1 MPISIDKYV
10 EITSGVGGAT
20 TVAGRRLIGL
30 RMTTDPRVPVDAV
43 VTMSPADAATFFGA
57 GTPEAAF
64 AAQYG
69 AYVSPPPASQAKLI
83 SFGAYAATARA
94 PRIYGAPKVA
104 DLNAIKLITD
114 GSLTLTIGALT
125 QTLTDLDFSAAVTF
139 ADVAAI
145 VQAAIRL
152 AAASNPQWATATVSY
167 DAVGSRFLVTGA
179 VAENAAIGA
188 ANGVTAD
195 ALGLTQASAID
206 SPGSAVQTPLEA
218 IQAVDSATDNFGSF
232 SFGSVLTLEQTVAI
246 ATWNAALNIK
256 YQFYFTPPTGSE
268 ETWYAALINIAS
280 CGMIINRT
288 VGEYKEALPAA
299 IMGALDYTAGR
310 NVNVNFMYRQGPF
323 TPDISDTNEAEALD
337 AIRANYYGETQTA
350 GQRLSFFQDGVLMG
364 GATAATEM
372 NIHANEQWLKSDMQ
386 SSLLSLQ
393 LAVGGLSAN
402 NAGSGR
408 IRATL
413 VSRISVA
420 LINGTISPGKTLT
433 VAQQIAVTD
442 VSGDINAYRD
452 VQSQGYWLGVTIVPR
467 VVSGA
472 TKYVAVYTLAYSKND
487 VIRKIEGSHNL
498 I

>member
-1 MPISIDKYV
+1 MPISIDKYAA
-10 EITSGVGGAT
+10 IMSGVGGAT

-57 GTPEAAF
+57 GTPEASF

-83 SFGAYAATARA
+83 SFGAYGATSRA

-139 ADVAAI
+139 ADIAAI
-145 VQAAIRL
+145 IQAAIRL
-152 AAASNPQWATATVSY
+152 AAPTNPQWATATVSY

-206 SPGSAVQTPLEA
+206 SPGSAIQTPLEA

-232 SFGSVLTLEQTVAI
+232 SFGSSLTLEQTVAI

-256 YQFYFTPPTGSE
+256 YQFYYTPPTGSE
-268 ETWYAALINIAS
+268 ETWYAATINIAS

-288 VGEYKEALPAA
+288 AGEYKEALPAA

-408 IRATL
+408 IRAML
-413 VSRISVA
+413 VSRIAVA
-420 LINGTISPGKTLT
+420 LLNGTISPGKALT
-433 VAQQIAVTD
+433 TAQQIAVTD
-442 VSGDINAYRD
+442 ISGDINAYRD

-472 TKYVAVYTLAYSKND
+472 TKYVSVYTLAYSKND
-487 VIRKIEGSHNL
+487 VVREIKGSHNL

>member
-69 AYVSPPPASQAKLI
+69 AYVSPSPASRAKLI
-83 SFGAYAATARA
+83 SFGAYAATARP
-94 PRIYGAPKVA
+94 PRIYGAPQVA
-104 DLNAIKLITD
+104 DLNTIKLITD
-114 GSLTLTIGALT
+114 GSLTLTLGSLT
-125 QTLTDLDFSAAVTF
+125 QALNDLDFSGAASYS
-139 ADVAAI
+139 AAAAI
-145 VQAAIRL
+145 IQTAIRL
-152 AAASNPQWATATVSY
+152 TVGDPQWATATATY
-167 DAVGSRFLVTGA
+167 DAVAARFIIAGA
-179 VAENAAIGA
+179 VAEPGAIGA
-188 ANGVTAD
+188 ANGPTAD
-195 ALGLTQASAID
+195 ALGLTQFAAID
-206 SPGSAVQTPLEA
+206 SPGSAIQTPLEA

-288 VGEYKEALPAA
+288 AGEYKEALPAA

-337 AIRANYYGETQTA
+337 AIRANYYGVTQTA

-402 NAGSGR
+402 NAGTGR

-413 VSRISVA
+413 VSRIAVA
-420 LINGTISPGKTLT
+420 LINGVISPGKELT
-433 VAQQIAVTD
+433 AAQQIAVTD
-442 VSGDINAYRD
+442 ISGDINAYRD

-487 VIRKIEGSHNL
+487 VVRRVEGSHNL

>member
-43 VTMSPADAATFFGA
+43 VTMSPSDAATFFGD
-57 GTPEAAF
+57 GTPEATF
-64 AAQYG
+64 ASQYG
-69 AYVSPPPASQAKLI
+69 AYVSPAPASQAKLI
-83 SFGAYAATARA
+83 SFGAYAATARL

-104 DLNAIKLITD
+104 DLDAIKLITD
-114 GSLTLTIGALT
+114 GSLTITLGSLT
-125 QTLTDLDFSAAVTF
+125 QTLNDLDFSAAVTF
-139 ADVAAI
+139 ADVASI
-145 VQAAIRL
+145 VQAAMRL
-152 AAASNPQWATATVSY
+152 TVANPQWATATVTY
-167 DAVGSRFLVTGA
+167 DAVNSRFIISGST
-179 VAENAAIGA
+179 AEAAQIGA

-195 ALGLTQASAID
+195 ALGLTQAAAID

-218 IQAVDSATDNFGSF
+218 VQAVDSATDNFGSF
-232 SFGSVLTLEQTVAI
+232 SFGASLTLEQVVAV

-288 VGEYKEALPAA
+288 PGEYKEALPAA
-299 IMGALDYTAGR
+299 IMAAIDYTAGR

-323 TPDISDTNEAEALD
+323 TADISDTKEAAALD
-337 AIRANYYGETQTA
+337 AIRANYYGVTQTA

-402 NAGSGR
+402 NAGTGR

-413 VSRISVA
+413 VSRIAVA
-420 LINGTISPGKTLT
+420 LLNGTISPGKDLT
-433 VAQQIAVTD
+433 TAQQIAVTD
-442 VSGDINAYRD
+442 ISGDINAYRD

-472 TKYVAVYTLAYSKND
+472 TKYVSVYTLAYSKND
-487 VIRKIEGSHNL
+487 VVREIKGSHNL